1 MSSRGNLSFVQ
12 VWLDTVANETKPTK
26 STNLRPRRSRA
37 HDQSQ
42 PLAPTSHNPR
52 FPTRASKQLASRIN
66 PARACKN
73 KRWKSMAGDQ
83 DGSYMDDEDTK
94 VPAHRGRGRPRGRP
108 ATPAARTAVRGR
120 GRGGGQA
127 ENAAVMPNATPSTF
141 FDAPD
146 LASQS
151 RSPSRQPSP
160 GKSASSKGR
169 SKTFEAIKADS
180 AIDMMY
186 LENCTP
192 SVHLMS
198 LQEARKSG
206 HVPESVMEMNLSL
219 TDTPGYIPSSLKHV
233 YEKDSDTPQK
243 SRQAPFS
250 WQYLPKED
258 NSIPATH
265 LDSLKAVIEQVIEAA
280 GRNHAEGAHEG
291 QWGMTVVTPLV
302 SEVVRWPQNRG
313 VRIMNVETC
322 SIEPSDL
329 RMVRPSQQRS
339 ASEGPTG
346 NEKAAEADKNWK
358 ELMAARMIDCCLGLF
373 LDETSRQT
381 VNSRLKT
388 VMDDERSLNQS
399 MSYIRHTPLFLGF
412 ELKKTN
418 QARDPQVQLAIW
430 QVAGYRKKKH
440 HGWDTAIPIPGIVV
454 NGHQWHYY
462 IAFERYDGLVGSN
475 RYIDQQT
482 RKLTITA

>member
-1 MSSRGNLSFVQ
+1 MVARWVRESTIGLGQVGAELLNDELNHQRVFLCISNSSSRVIAFLTALTSCYAFIQFSKPKTLSVRSEIDILRMSSRGNLSFVQ

-219 TDTPGYIPSSLKHV
+219 TDTPGYIPSSLK
-233 YEKDSDTPQK
+233 
-243 SRQAPFS
+243 
-250 WQYLPKED
+250 
-258 NSIPATH
+258 
-265 LDSLKAVIEQVIEAA
+265 
-280 GRNHAEGAHEG
+280 
-291 QWGMTVVTPLV
+291 V
-302 SEVVRWPQNRG
+302 S
-313 VRIMNVETC
+313 
-322 SIEPSDL
+322 
-329 RMVRPSQQRS
+329 
-339 ASEGPTG
+339 
-346 NEKAAEADKNWK
+346 
-358 ELMAARMIDCCLGLF
+358 
-373 LDETSRQT
+373 
-381 VNSRLKT
+381 
-388 VMDDERSLNQS
+388 
-399 MSYIRHTPLFLGF
+399 H
-412 ELKKTN
+412 
-418 QARDPQVQLAIW
+418 
-430 QVAGYRKKKH
+430 
-440 HGWDTAIPIPGIVV
+440 
-454 NGHQWHYY
+454 
-462 IAFERYDGLVGSN
+462 
-475 RYIDQQT
+475 
-482 RKLTITA
+482 